1 MAGNVQGNPFSGRA
15 FCPVARKT
23 VCFHLK
29 GGLVTIFPVARGR
42 GVPGNFSLGPSP
54 NAAAGRRRP
63 LHKITL
69 LLVRPLWRAPGV
81 PFSRPF
87 FTATYVDEG
96 LALWGVYGPYTL
108 FPSSSLPPLPPF
120 PYEETR
126 FHWFYQRSK
135 VSPLKDLTSCIC
147 YFFFLFFFFFFFR
160 DFYQIEN
167 VRNER
172 KILWKNDDREVLN
185 FLDITR
191 STSTYLKS
199 GNY

>member
-1 MAGNVQGNPFSGRA
+1 MP

-54 NAAAGRRRP
+54 NAATGRRRP

-81 PFSRPF
+81 PFSETIFYRDICRRGSRPLRSLRPVHAFSF
-87 FTATYVDEG
+87 FFAS
-96 LALWGVYGPYTL
+96 ALT
-108 FPSSSLPPLPPF
+108 PF
-120 PYEETR
+120 PHEETR

-135 VSPLKDLTSCIC
+135 VSPLKNLTSCI
-147 YFFFLFFFFFFFR
+147 YHFFFFFSFTY
-160 DFYQIEN
+160 FYQIED

-172 KILWKNDDREVLN
+172 KIL
-185 FLDITR
+185 
-191 STSTYLKS
+191 
-199 GNY
+199 